1 MKQIAILMTIFYF
14 LIGQVNDVQAAENFS
29 NLKTLDILADE
40 ALQLAKSQ
48 RFEESGKVLENISE
62 ILENTNNLTGE
73 EKRILQ
79 VAHNESMKIFT
90 NGTFTNEEIV
100 NHLMKFRLVID
111 AVLTDYEPL
120 WINMEGSVL
129 TAFQS
134 VKEKIEQK
142 DFEHFREEFNQ
153 FLSVYDIVYP
163 SIMLDVPI
171 EKVQKVD
178 AQIQYWEQYAHKLM
192 DNEDSLGALET
203 LQKDLQSLFDQTEED
218 EADPSLWWV
227 IISTGGIIILTL
239 SYVGWK
245 KYKAEK
251 NIRKGLKKGQKD

>member
-1 MKQIAILMTIFYF
+1 MKQLVILLTLFTF
-14 LIGQVNDVQAAENFS
+14 LIGPVNGVQAVENGS
-29 NLKTLDILADE
+29 DLNTLDMLANE
-40 ALQLAKSQ
+40 ALQLSKAQ
-48 RFEESGKVLENISE
+48 RYEETQKVLKNIGE
-62 ILENTNNLTGE
+62 ILEHTNDISAD

-79 VAHNESMKIFT
+79 VSHHESVRTIE

-100 NHLMKFRLVID
+100 NRLTKFRLVVD
-111 AVLTDYEPL
+111 AVITDYEPL
-120 WINMEGSVL
+120 WTNMESSVL

-142 DFEHFREEFNQ
+142 DYQHFHEEFNR

-163 SIMLDVPI
+163 SIMLDVPV

-178 AQIQYWEQYAHKLM
+178 AQLQYWEQYSNKLLNS
-192 DNEDSLGALET
+192 DDGLEAIET
-203 LQKDLQSLFDQTEED
+203 LQKDLQSLFENAEED
-218 EADPSLWWV
+218 EADLSLWWV

-245 KYKAEK
+245 KYKAERAAHK
-251 NIRKGLKKGQKD
+251 AAKKGQKN